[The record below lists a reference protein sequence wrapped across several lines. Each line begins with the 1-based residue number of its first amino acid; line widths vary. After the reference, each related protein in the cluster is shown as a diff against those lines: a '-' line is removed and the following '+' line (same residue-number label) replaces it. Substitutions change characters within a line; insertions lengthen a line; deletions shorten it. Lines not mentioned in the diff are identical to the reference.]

1 MTSQRSFFSFVALTV
16 FSLSSFAECRAGS
29 LERAVQGPNHDLKR
43 DTSPL
48 YRGWAL
54 AIATDCPADTLR
66 CGKATCCP
74 NDAYCGTEQNTNSNI
89 CCPGAAGCGFQ
100 VALDS
105 RCADTSWVLWETNK
119 DPICCLPGQQ
129 GVQPA
134 PADYYG
140 KCVPAASSVPAASLA
155 TKIGS
160 GATAFIPI
168 PTDLCGTTA
177 PPPTVSI
184 MKRSVATVA
193 ALLKG

>member
-1 MTSQRSFFSFVALTV
+1 MTSKPSFWSLLALTI
-16 FSLSSFAECRAGS
+16 FCLSTLTECRVGS
-29 LERAVQGPNHDLKR
+29 LERAVQGPNHHLKR

-54 AIATDCPADTLR
+54 AIATACPANTYR
-66 CGKATCCP
+66 CGKASCCP
-74 NDAYCGTEQNTNSNI
+74 EDSYCGTEQNTNSNI
-89 CCPGAAGCGFQ
+89 CCPEAAGCGFQ

-129 GVQPA
+129 GVQPNL
-134 PADYYG
+134 ADYYG

-168 PTDLCGTTA
+168 PTSLCGKTA

-184 MKRSVATVA
+184 MKRSAATVA
-193 ALLKG
+193 AHLKV